1 MSEKPLTRREAKDPK
16 SLGIVVGVGQIA
28 IAQVTNS
35 PITTNK
41 IPETDLNTPPAVS
54 ANERMKTYPSVGEYV
69 AFSLNAAI
77 KQVKQTPANQNYRT
91 LYPEVYNLG
100 GINQI
105 YGLVIDQ
112 TTKDIILVGKYNP
125 EREPITL
132 DDLAVALRSRFIHG
146 KWPLVS
152 IDPDGDP
159 KQKLPQIVRFEGGI
173 QQTQF
178 GADFLD
184 ADYRMK
190 KIGFG
195 LLPAGIPDFKTAWDF
210 ASEDFLKQQFAYI
223 LSRLWFYPVTPSVL
237 IREDVVSIKGLK
249 VGVFTEVLAA
259 SINGQNV
266 TDLTNFHDVS
276 ANKFAEEFSQRF
288 TELSLLHPSLS
299 RLQGLLELVAVSK
312 ALEEMP
318 DKPDLS
324 FWLREYQIKQVSTQ
338 KTINVVTRKGELF
351 EFFGGVQL
359 TAIALRLNSGDVSA
373 LKEAVLVTKPRADSL
388 AWTFIVAEW
397 VIPTSPGAIAPED
410 IALLFS
416 QALFLSEQ
424 KRHDEAIAIYNKMLE
439 IYPNNADIYFKRG
452 FEREKQEDHQE
463 AIADFNQAIS
473 LNPNLAEAYNGRG
486 VARGKL
492 GDYQAAIA
500 DFNQAISLNPNY
512 AEAYNNRGIARG
524 KLGDYQG
531 AITDYNQAISLNP
544 NFAEV
549 YSNRGI
555 DRDNLGDT
563 QGAIADFNQAIN
575 LNPNFAKAYLNRG
588 NARYNLG
595 DIQGAITDYNQAI
608 NLNPNDAEAY
618 YNRGVTRGDLGDI
631 QGAITDYNQAIN
643 LNPNDA
649 KAYNNRGNARY
660 NLGDIQGAIADY
672 NQAININPNL
682 AETYDNRGDVRY
694 NSGDYQGAIT
704 DYNQAI
710 NLNPNDAKAYNNRG
724 LALINLGD
732 YQGAIADFNQAISLN
747 PNLAETYYSRGVALL
762 KLGDYQGAIQD
773 FQKAAQIYKELG
785 QMDAYQK
792 VINLIQKI
800 SGNGR

>member
-1 MSEKPLTRREAKDPK
+1 MNKIINLVMMTFCFTLFLGWEAKDPK

-54 ANERMKTYPSVGEYV
+54 ANERMKTYPSKGEYV

-112 TTKDIILVGKYNP
+112 TSKDIILVGKYNP

-146 KWPLVS
+146 KWPVVS
-152 IDPDGDP
+152 IDPNGDLQ
-159 KQKLPQIVRFEGGI
+159 QKLPQIVRFEGGI

-190 KIGFG
+190 KISFG
-195 LLPAGIPDFKTAWDF
+195 LLPAGIPDFKTGWDF
-210 ASEDFLKQQFAYI
+210 AAEDILILNQRFDI

-266 TDLTNFHDVS
+266 TDLTNFHATYND
-276 ANKFAEEFSQRF
+276 KFAEEFSQRF
-288 TELSLLHPSLS
+288 TELSLAHPSLS

-324 FWLREYQIKQVSTQ
+324 FWLREYQIKQILTQ
-338 KTINVVTRKGELF
+338 KTINVVTRKGESF

-359 TAIALRLNSGDVSA
+359 RVIALRLNSGDVSA

-410 IALLFS
+410 IALLFT
-416 QALFLSEQ
+416 QAQFLSEQ
-424 KRHDEAIAIYNKMLE
+424 NRHDEAIAIYNKMLE
-439 IYPNNADIYFKRG
+439 IYPNDADIYLNRG
-452 FEREKQEDHQE
+452 FEREEQKDYQK
-463 AIADFNQAIS
+463 AIA
-473 LNPNLAEAYNGRG
+473 
-486 VARGKL
+486 
-492 GDYQAAIA
+492 
-500 DFNQAISLNPNY
+500 
-512 AEAYNNRGIARG
+512 
-524 KLGDYQG
+524 
-531 AITDYNQAISLNP
+531 
-544 NFAEV
+544 
-549 YSNRGI
+549 
-555 DRDNLGDT
+555 
-563 QGAIADFNQAIN
+563 
-575 LNPNFAKAYLNRG
+575 
-588 NARYNLG
+588 
-595 DIQGAITDYNQAI
+595 DYNQAI
-608 NLNPNDAEAY
+608 NLNPNNIFAY
-618 YNRGVTRGDLGDI
+618 TFRG
-631 QGAITDYNQAIN
+631 GA
-643 LNPNDA
+643 
-649 KAYNNRGNARY
+649 R
-660 NLGDIQGAIADY
+660 
-672 NQAININPNL
+672 
-682 AETYDNRGDVRY
+682 
-694 NSGDYQGAIT
+694 
-704 DYNQAI
+704 
-710 NLNPNDAKAYNNRG
+710 
-724 LALINLGD
+724 INLGD
-732 YQGAIADFNQAISLN
+732 YQGAIADFNQAINLNPYDAFAYINRGLARDLLEDYQGALADYNQGIKLN
-747 PNLAETYYSRGVALL
+747 PNDDFAYFLRGNTHS
-762 KLGDYQGAIQD
+762 KLGDYQGAIAD
-773 FQKAAQIYKELG
+773 FNQAIKLNPNNADAYIIRGNVLSNLGDNKGAIADFNQAININPNNAEAYKNRGFARDNLGDNQGAIADYSQAIKLDPNNAEAYRNRGFALSNLGDIQGAIADFNQAINLNPNDAFAYSGRGLASELLEDYTSAIEDYQKAAQLYKQMGL
-785 QMDAYQK
+785 MDAYQETLK
-792 VINLIQKI
+792 HIQEI
-800 SGNGR
+800 LGAGR

>member
-1 MSEKPLTRREAKDPK
+1 MNKIINLVMMTFCFTLFLGWEAKDPK

-54 ANERMKTYPSVGEYV
+54 ANERMKTYPSKGEYV

-112 TTKDIILVGKYNP
+112 TSKDIILVGKYNP

-146 KWPLVS
+146 KWPVVS
-152 IDPDGDP
+152 IDPNGDLQ
-159 KQKLPQIVRFEGGI
+159 QKLPQIVRFEGGI

-190 KIGFG
+190 KISFG
-195 LLPAGIPDFKTAWDF
+195 LLPAGIPDFKTGWDF
-210 ASEDFLKQQFAYI
+210 AAEDILILNQRFDI

-266 TDLTNFHDVS
+266 TDLTNFHATYND
-276 ANKFAEEFSQRF
+276 KFAEEFSQRF
-288 TELSLLHPSLS
+288 TELSLAHPSLS

-324 FWLREYQIKQVSTQ
+324 FWLREYQIKQILTQ
-338 KTINVVTRKGELF
+338 KTINVVTRKGESF

-359 TAIALRLNSGDVSA
+359 RVIALRLNSGDVSA

-410 IALLFS
+410 IALLFT
-416 QALFLSEQ
+416 QAQFLSEQ
-424 KRHDEAIAIYNKMLE
+424 NRHDEAIAIYDKMLE
-439 IYPNNADIYFKRG
+439 IYPNDADIYFERG
-452 FEREKQEDHQE
+452 FERNEQK
-463 AIADFNQAIS
+463 
-473 LNPNLAEAYNGRG
+473 
-486 VARGKL
+486 
-492 GDYQAAIA
+492 
-500 DFNQAISLNPNY
+500 
-512 AEAYNNRGIARG
+512 
-524 KLGDYQG
+524 
-531 AITDYNQAISLNP
+531 
-544 NFAEV
+544 
-549 YSNRGI
+549 
-555 DRDNLGDT
+555 
-563 QGAIADFNQAIN
+563 
-575 LNPNFAKAYLNRG
+575 
-588 NARYNLG
+588 
-595 DIQGAITDYNQAI
+595 
-608 NLNPNDAEAY
+608 
-618 YNRGVTRGDLGDI
+618 
-631 QGAITDYNQAIN
+631 
-643 LNPNDA
+643 
-649 KAYNNRGNARY
+649 
-660 NLGDIQGAIADY
+660 
-672 NQAININPNL
+672 
-682 AETYDNRGDVRY
+682 
-694 NSGDYQGAIT
+694 
-704 DYNQAI
+704 
-710 NLNPNDAKAYNNRG
+710 
-724 LALINLGD
+724 D

-747 PNLAETYYSRGVALL
+747 PNNTFAYTFRGGARIN
-762 KLGDYQGAIQD
+762 LGDYQGAIAD
-773 FQKAAQIYKELG
+773 FNQAINLNPYDAFAYINRGLARDLLEDYQGALADYNQGIKLNPNDDFAYFLRGNTHSKLGNIQGAIADFNQAIKLNPNNADAYIIRGNVLSNLGDNKGAIANFNQAININPNNAEAYKNRGFARDNLGDNQGAITDYSQAIKLDPNNAEAYRNRGFALSNLGDIQGAIADFNQAINLNPNDAFAYSGRGLASELLEDYTSAIEDYQKAAQLYKQMGL
-785 QMDAYQK
+785 MDAYQETLK
-792 VINLIQKI
+792 HIQEI
-800 SGNGR
+800 LGAGR

>member
-1 MSEKPLTRREAKDPK
+1 MNKIINLVMMTFCFTLFVGWEAKDPK

-54 ANERMKTYPSVGEYV
+54 ATERMKTYPSEGEYV

-77 KQVKQTPANQNYRT
+77 KILKNTPTNQNYRT
-91 LYPEVYNLG
+91 MYPEVYNLG

-112 TTKDIILVGKYNP
+112 TTKDIILVGKYNS

-132 DDLAVALRSRFIHG
+132 DDLAVALRSRFVHG

-195 LLPAGIPDFKTAWDF
+195 LLPAGIPDFKTDWDF
-210 ASEDFLKQQFAYI
+210 SIENFLNQSMTQL
-223 LSRLWFYPVTPSVL
+223 LSINSRYWFYPVTPSVL
-237 IREDVVSIKGLK
+237 IREDVASIKGLK

-259 SINGQNV
+259 TINGQNV
-266 TDLTNFHDVS
+266 TDLTNYHDVS
-276 ANKFAEEFSQRF
+276 ADKFAEEFSQRF
-288 TELSLLHPSLS
+288 TDLSLLHPSLS

-324 FWLREYQIKQVSTQ
+324 FWLQDYQIKQIPTQ
-338 KTINVVTRKGELF
+338 KIINVVTRKGELF
-351 EFFGGVQL
+351 EFSGGVQL

-410 IALLFS
+410 IALLYT

-424 KRHDEAIAIYNKMLE
+424 NRHDEAIAIYDKMLE
-439 IYPNNADIYFKRG
+439 IYPNDPDIYFNRG
-452 FEREKQEDHQE
+452 LERDEQK
-463 AIADFNQAIS
+463 
-473 LNPNLAEAYNGRG
+473 
-486 VARGKL
+486 
-492 GDYQAAIA
+492 DYQAAIA
-500 DFNQAISLNPNY
+500 
-512 AEAYNNRGIARG
+512 
-524 KLGDYQG
+524 
-531 AITDYNQAISLNP
+531 DYNQAISLNP
-544 NFAEV
+544 NDAFA
-549 YSNRGI
+549 YTFRGGARISLGDYQGALADFNQAINLNPNDAFAYINRGVARDLLGDYQGALADYNQAI
-555 DRDNLGDT
+555 KLNPNDDFAYFLRGNTHSKLGDYQGAIADFNQAIKLNPNNTDAYIIRGNVLSNLGDNQGAIADFNQAIKLNPNNAEAYKNRGFARDNLGDIQGAIADYSQAIKLDPNNAEAYRNRGFALSNLGDI

-575 LNPNFAKAYLNRG
+575 LNPNDAFAY
-588 NARYNLG
+588 
-595 DIQGAITDYNQAI
+595 
-608 NLNPNDAEAY
+608 
-618 YNRGVTRGDLGDI
+618 
-631 QGAITDYNQAIN
+631 
-643 LNPNDA
+643 
-649 KAYNNRGNARY
+649 
-660 NLGDIQGAIADY
+660 
-672 NQAININPNL
+672 
-682 AETYDNRGDVRY
+682 
-694 NSGDYQGAIT
+694 SG
-704 DYNQAI
+704 
-710 NLNPNDAKAYNNRG
+710 RG
-724 LALINLGD
+724 LASEFLED
-732 YQGAIADFNQAISLN
+732 YTSAI
-747 PNLAETYYSRGVALL
+747 E
-762 KLGDYQGAIQD
+762 D
-773 FQKAAQIYKELG
+773 FQKAAQLYKKMGL
-785 QMDAYQK
+785 MDAYQETLK
-792 VINLIQKI
+792 HIQEI
-800 SGNGR
+800 SVSGR